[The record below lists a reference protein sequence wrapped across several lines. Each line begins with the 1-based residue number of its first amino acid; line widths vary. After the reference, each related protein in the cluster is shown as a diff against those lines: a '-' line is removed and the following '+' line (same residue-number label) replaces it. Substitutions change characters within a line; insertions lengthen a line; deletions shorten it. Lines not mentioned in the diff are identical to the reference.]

1 VSETLQAYVSD
12 ANPIVEVRPYHPGF
26 KIHWM
31 IGKHCNFACSYCPDM
46 WHDNHSPH
54 KTFDELVTAWHKII
68 AAVEHRP
75 NLMIDLTFMGG
86 ETTMNPDLLPFV
98 KWIYDNH
105 RTQIA
110 EMGVVTNGT
119 STVEYYKTLS
129 QYCTWLAFSTHSE
142 FMNEAKFFSTVV
154 EVDQHAKQ
162 HLCHVSVNIM
172 DEAWNKGRIVD
183 YIKYL
188 QQHKIHYSLQPIK
201 DIGKE
206 SLGIKKTNK
215 VDFYERVTGSRL

>member
-1 VSETLQAYVSD
+1 MSETTHAYVSD
-12 ANPIVEVRPYHPGF
+12 TNPIVEVRPYHPGF

-31 IGKHCNFACSYCPDM
+31 IGKRCNFACSYCPDM
-46 WHDNHSPH
+46 WHDDHSPH
-54 KTFDELVTAWHKII
+54 KTFDELVIAWHRIMQSI
-68 AAVEHRP
+68 QHRP

-86 ETTMNPDLLPFV
+86 ETTMNPNLLPFI

-105 RTQIA
+105 QTQIA

-154 EVDQHAKQ
+154 DVDQHAKKYS
-162 HLCHVSVNIM
+162 CHVSVNIM
-172 DEAWNKGRIVD
+172 NESWNKDRISE

-188 QQHKIHYSLQPIK
+188 QQHNIHYSLQPIK

-206 SLGIKKTNK
+206 SLGVKKTNK
-215 VDFYERVTGSRL
+215 VDFYERVAGSRP